1 MAAQAQSKLGRTR
14 SGWKVRRPRDGKLRR
29 PKRSGYLAWALLLTG
44 LVAGT
49 WWLWPHSA
57 VQRYRYPLLYSNLVL
72 RESQRTHLPP
82 SLVAA
87 VILQESDFRVRA
99 ASPVGA
105 RGLMQLM
112 PDTGKWVHQH
122 LEEREGSPDLYEPE
136 TNVRLGST
144 YLGYLAECFDGQEVA
159 FLAAYNAGPQ
169 QTLEWMGKA
178 ESTTLRLSDIPFAET
193 RAYVEAV
200 LKSERIYRQLYPELA
215 GGGA

>member
-1 MAAQAQSKLGRTR
+1 MATQAQPKSSR
-14 SGWKVRRPRDGKLRR
+14 SRSSWNVRRPRDGKLRR
-29 PKRSGYLAWALLLTG
+29 PKRSNRMVWFLLLAG
-44 LVAGT
+44 LVAAT
-49 WWLWPHSA
+49 CWAWPQSA
-57 VQRYRYPLLYSNLVL
+57 VQRYRYPLLYSKLVL

-105 RGLMQLM
+105 QGLMQLM
-112 PDTGKWVHQH
+112 PDTGNWVHQH
-122 LEEREGSPDLYEPE
+122 LEERTGSPDLLEPE

-144 YLGYLAECFDGQEVA
+144 YLSYLAERFDGQEVA

-169 QTLEWMGKA
+169 QTLEWMGQA
-178 ESTTLRLSDIPFAET
+178 QSTTLRLSDIRFAET

-200 LKSERIYRQLYPELA
+200 LDSERMYRQLYPELA
-215 GGGA
+215 GG